1 MFEPLLGPLTRG
13 HVAGEASRRADFGL
27 RLTHLE
33 VAREVMRLCSNPC
46 RCVAA
51 VEQSWRR
58 PEAGTAVEIA
68 GFGQI

>member
-13 HVAGEASRRADFGL
+13 HVAGEASRRADF
-27 RLTHLE
+27 R
-33 VAREVMRLCSNPC
+33 VAIDSPGGRQGSNATMFEPL